1 MALIAT
7 VYPYKN
13 ENNMSYNHRKQ
24 SSSSASTD
32 REQPYSG
39 IFRIEDVTDD
49 PRVSFIFNFLKIE
62 PSIYLITFLTKF
74 DVQNNF

>member
-1 MALIAT
+1 MIAT
-7 VYPYKN
+7 IHPYKN
-13 ENNMSYNHRKQ
+13 ENGISYSQRKQ

-49 PRVSFIFNFLKIE
+49 PRVS
-62 PSIYLITFLTKF
+62 
-74 DVQNNF
+74 